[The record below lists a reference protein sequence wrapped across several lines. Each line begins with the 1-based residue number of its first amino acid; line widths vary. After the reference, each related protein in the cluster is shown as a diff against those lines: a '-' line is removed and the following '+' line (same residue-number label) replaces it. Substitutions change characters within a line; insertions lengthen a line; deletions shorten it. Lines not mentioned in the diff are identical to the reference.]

1 MKAVACLLLI
11 VIVLAA
17 HAQNSIPFTSARWE
31 IKAKDAVQETFAGK
45 ACIKITDGSAI
56 LKDANFTNGIVE
68 FDMAVVKD
76 RYFPG
81 FGFRMQDPENTEEF
95 YVRPHQSGNPD
106 AMQYYPEYF
115 GGGGWQLYY
124 GDGFNNAHAIPFDR
138 WFHVKFLIKDTM
150 AEVYL
155 DNEAQPALFIK
166 RLYRPVAAGM
176 LALENPWP
184 VPARYANFS
193 YIATNNVTLQN
204 KPKPAQPLPAG
215 VFTSWQISTP
225 FDETELAG
233 KTTLDEVKIPALS
246 WHIFAADERGIA
258 DLGMLAAPKNGA
270 NTMLAKITM
279 HSDKAE
285 VKKLSFGFSDRV
297 RVFCNGKL
305 LYSGAD
311 VFMSRDYRFL
321 GTVGLF
327 DAVYLNLRQGD
338 NEVCFAVSEDF
349 GGWGVCA
356 MIGEP

>member
-1 MKAVACLLLI
+1 MKVIACFLLLACFT
-11 VIVLAA
+11 AA
-17 HAQNSIPFTSARWE
+17 HAQNNIPFTSPRWE
-31 IKAKDAVQETFAGK
+31 IKAKEAVQETFDNK
-45 ACIKITDGSAI
+45 ACLKLTDGSAI

-68 FDMAVVKD
+68 FDMAVAKD

-106 AMQYYPEYF
+106 AIQYYPEYF

-124 GDGFNNAHAIPFDR
+124 GDGFNNPHAIPFDR

-184 VPARYANFS
+184 VPARYANFT
-193 YIATNNVTLQN
+193 YTATNDITLQN
-204 KPKPAQPLPAG
+204 KPKPAPPLPAG
-215 VFTSWQISTP
+215 VFTSWQVSTP
-225 FDETELAG
+225 FDESTLAG
-233 KTTLDEVKIPALS
+233 KTMLNDVNTPALN
-246 WHIFAADERGIA
+246 WRTFTVDERGLA
-258 DLGMLAAPKNGA
+258 DLGMLAAPKQGA
-270 NTMLAKITM
+270 NTMLAKITI
-279 HSDKAE
+279 HSDKAAI
-285 VKKLSFGFSDRV
+285 KKLSFGFSDRV
-297 RVFCNGKL
+297 KVFCNGKL
-305 LYSGAD
+305 LYAGAD
-311 VFMSRDYRFL
+311 VFLSRDYRFL

-327 DAVYLNLRQGD
+327 DAVYIDLKKGD
-338 NEVCFAVSEDF
+338 NEVVFAVSEDF
-349 GGWGVCA
+349 GGWGVGA